1 MVFIKLS
8 PSDILR
14 CFYGNCQGKSVVKN
28 DFVSS
33 GTILIYPCY
42 DRDAK
47 IWFSFR
53 VIINSKQLLSENAI
67 VSHPPYIPN
76 ICTPN
81 HKPHLSCSFSG
92 VGSPR
97 CIKCIDVD
105 SGRRKASSSHPM
117 QVHHTLWTSVQV
129 NKTCS
134 LVSYCKAQKGHKFDC
149 KAAPLKDKFC
159 LEGNRWDIVPHIRI
173 WTFGTL
179 NIHLPYGGKHLYRT
193 ILASFFHFTNSQVS
207 RMHGVQFTR
216 FMPPYPSI
224 RLTLHK
230 QNIV

>member
-1 MVFIKLS
+1 M
-8 PSDILR
+8 
-14 CFYGNCQGKSVVKN
+14 
-28 DFVSS
+28 
-33 GTILIYPCY
+33 
-42 DRDAK
+42 
-47 IWFSFR
+47 
-53 VIINSKQLLSENAI
+53 SENAI
-67 VSHPPYIPN
+67 ISHPPYIPN
-76 ICTPN
+76 SCTPN
-81 HKPHLSCSFSG
+81 NKPHLSCSFSG

-105 SGRRKASSSHPM
+105 FGRREASSSHPM

-159 LEGNRWDIVPHIRI
+159 LEGNRWDNVLHIRI

-193 ILASFFHFTNSQVS
+193 ILASFFHFTNSQVC
-207 RMHGVQFTR
+207 RMHGVQTTR

-224 RLTLHK
+224 LLTLHN
-230 QNIV
+230 QNIVWHIHKFFYQCLLRHKGISSSSKTPHPLFTISFPCPIGGVIWQRI